1 MAEDGAGGGSDSGE
15 RARGKRRMKL
25 PRMRF
30 GKRKDELSEEL
41 RVHLRMAMTDR
52 MERGESE
59 DEARSNAMRELG
71 NVPLIEDVTRAMWAE
86 CGWRA

>member
-1 MAEDGAGGGSDSGE
+1 
-15 RARGKRRMKL
+15 MKL

-30 GKRKDELSEEL
+30 AKRKDELSEEL

-59 DEARSNAMRELG
+59 DEARRNAMREFG
-71 NVPLIEDVTRAMWAE
+71 NFR
-86 CGWRA
+86 

>member
-1 MAEDGAGGGSDSGE
+1 
-15 RARGKRRMKL
+15 MKL